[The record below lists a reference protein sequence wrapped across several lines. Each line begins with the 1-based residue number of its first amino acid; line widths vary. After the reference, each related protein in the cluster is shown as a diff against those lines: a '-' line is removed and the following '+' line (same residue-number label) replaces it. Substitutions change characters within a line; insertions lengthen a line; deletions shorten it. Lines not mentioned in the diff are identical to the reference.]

1 MKISLKHYG
10 GSRDTRSSLIEMIV
24 ESSGTTTIEDI
35 TNLDGSIDEEF
46 ISNLRE
52 IADDLSAQNDLVYKK
67 RNEIKNN
74 LPKK

>member
-1 MKISLKHYG
+1 MKISLKYYG

-24 ESSGTTTIEDI
+24 ESSGTTIIADI

-52 IADDLSAQNDLVYKK
+52 IADDFSAQNELVYKK
-67 RNEIKNN
+67 RNQIKNN
-74 LPKK
+74 IGL